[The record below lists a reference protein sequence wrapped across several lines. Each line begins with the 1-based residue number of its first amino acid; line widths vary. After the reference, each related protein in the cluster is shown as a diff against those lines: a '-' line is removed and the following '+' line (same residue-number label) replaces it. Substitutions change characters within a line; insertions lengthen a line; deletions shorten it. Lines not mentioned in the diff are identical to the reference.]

1 MDNFEVGIIGAGIV
15 GSFAFNM
22 LTQKGIKVC
31 LMEAGADVCDGG
43 ATKANSAIIHAGYD
57 CIPGTKKA
65 FYNVRGNAMYE
76 EIAKRLGEKCYKTGS
91 LVVAGKDGLDGLKE
105 LYNRGIANGVPGLK
119 ILNKDELKKLEPNLS
134 DDICYGLYAKTAKLV
149 SPYNFAISLCEE
161 AIINGGIL
169 KLNYKVDKICK
180 NNGIFEVKS
189 GKNAVFCK
197 YLINCA
203 GAGCAEINKLIGAE
217 KLDITLTKGEYVL
230 LDKTEGSL
238 VSMPIFPLPTAKG
251 KGILVLPTV
260 SGNLL
265 CGPTARD
272 IKTFE
277 TSVSPEGVSE
287 IKEKTTP
294 MVSGL
299 NFKKAIKLYAGVRVK
314 CGQDFVIGFSK
325 KVPNFYITAGISSP
339 GLASSP
345 AIAQQIVDDLI
356 KSGLKVRQKTWKLR
370 KPYTNVAGLYK
381 TELNALIEKNS
392 KFGQI
397 ICRCEGITEGEIEE
411 VLNGP
416 IKPLTIEGI
425 KRRLR
430 PTMGRCQGSFCTP
443 SLINIVA
450 NFYKIDPKDVVFR
463 GKTPLIVSK
472 IKEGGIYEN

>member
-1 MDNFEVGIIGAGIV
+1 MEIFDVGIIGAGIV
-15 GSFAFNM
+15 GSFTFNM
-22 LTQKGIKVC
+22 LTGIGAKVC
-31 LMEAGADVCDGG
+31 LMEAGEDVSLG

-57 CIPGTKKA
+57 CQPGTKKA
-65 FYNVRGNAMYE
+65 YFNVRGNAMYE

-91 LVVAGKDGLDGLKE
+91 LVVADKDNLDGIKA
-105 LYNRGIANGVPGLK
+105 LYQRGLANGVKGLE
-119 ILNKDELKKLEPNLS
+119 ILDRKALLELEPNLS
-134 DDICYGLYAKTAKLV
+134 ENAWWGLYAKTAKLV

-169 KLNYKVDKICK
+169 KLNYKVDEINK
-180 NNGIFEVKS
+180 NNGIFQVKS

-203 GAGCAEINKLIGAE
+203 GAGCALINKLVGAE
-217 KLDITLTKGEYVL
+217 KLDISLTKGEYIL
-230 LDKTEGSL
+230 LDKTEGSV
-238 VSMPIFPLPTAKG
+238 VSRPIFPLPTAKG

-265 CGPTARD
+265 CGPTAKD
-272 IKTFE
+272 IASFE

-287 IKEKTTP
+287 IKTKTGA
-294 MVSGL
+294 MVNGL
-299 NFKKAIKLYAGVRVK
+299 NFRKAIKLYAGVRVK
-314 CGQDFVIGFSK
+314 CGQDFVVGFSK
-325 KVPNFYITAGISSP
+325 KVPGFYITAGICSP

-345 AIAQQIVDDLI
+345 AIAEQIVKDLVKDGLPVKKI
-356 KSGLKVRQKTWKLR
+356 KWKLR
-370 KPYTNVAGLYK
+370 KPYTNIHKLSAS
-381 TELNALIEKNS
+381 ELNELITKNG
-392 KFGQI
+392 KYGKI
-397 ICRCEGITEGEIEE
+397 VCRCEGITEGEIEE

-450 NFYKIDPKDVVFR
+450 KHYKINPSEVIVR
-463 GKTPLIVSK
+463 GNTPLIVSK
-472 IKEGGIYEN
+472 IKEGGIYED